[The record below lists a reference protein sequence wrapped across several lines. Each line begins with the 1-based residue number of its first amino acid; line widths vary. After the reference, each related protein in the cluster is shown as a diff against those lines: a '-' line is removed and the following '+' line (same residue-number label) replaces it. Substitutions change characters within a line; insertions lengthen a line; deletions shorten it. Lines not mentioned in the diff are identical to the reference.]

1 MLDHKYIHPICSKS
15 NHNHSDIHATLH
27 FCLFQESQDTRHSP
41 LPAKFRRY
49 HYHYYI
55 SHTMLQGKTG
65 RLLMYTTSSIS
76 SFQQIYLS
84 FPDVIMHGTTY
95 YSSFAVD
102 FSLTQRTEQA
112 CFFCVCQVIPHRP
125 PPLMLSNSKAHGL
138 EESSTSDVQ

>member
-55 SHTMLQGKTG
+55 SPRNFDVKTG
-65 RLLMYTTSSIS
+65 RLLMYTTLSIFS
-76 SFQQIYLS
+76 LQQVYLS
-84 FPDVIMHGTTY
+84 FSDVIMHGTAY

-112 CFFCVCQVIPHRP
+112 AILTPNQSFLTQSVR
-125 PPLMLSNSKAHGL
+125 KAMIYTL
-138 EESSTSDVQ
+138 DPSSASDDQ

>member
-1 MLDHKYIHPICSKS
+1 MLDHKYIHPICPKS

-27 FCLFQESQDTRHSP
+27 FCLFQESQYTRHSP

-112 CFFCVCQVIPHRP
+112 
-125 PPLMLSNSKAHGL
+125 LNLSPNQSFL
-138 EESSTSDVQ
+138 TQSFRIVMIYTLVPSSASDDQ

>member
-65 RLLMYTTSSIS
+65 RLLMYTTFGCHHAWYSIL
-76 SFQQIYLS
+76 F
-84 FPDVIMHGTTY
+84 V
-95 YSSFAVD
+95 
-102 FSLTQRTEQA
+102 
-112 CFFCVCQVIPHRP
+112 FCSRLFLDAADRASCHF
-125 PPLMLSNSKAHGL
+125 NSKPVILNAICPKSYDIHPG
-138 EESSTSDVQ
+138 SIIGI